1 MDVNSLNTYEVTI
14 AADDENGTSYQ
25 SFTIQVTDEYEAA
38 YFVSDNN
45 FSAPENQLVVGTV
58 SSTILMQMIHSFSI
72 YPQLDDG
79 GKFQIDQGTGELR
92 FISSPDFENNGS
104 ISGNNEYNLMVRA
117 TDLGGV
123 TADQNITVFVLDDN
137 DQPTLSGGNLN
148 PSSISIP
155 EDTIVGSVFIDL
167 NVSDQDASHT
177 HIWSLSGDD
186 ASYFEIDPST
196 GELALRV
203 SLDYENR
210 LDTNTDNT
218 YDLTLTAT
226 DSHSS
231 SMTSEPFVFQVTI
244 GDVNEPPFLIG
255 DYDLSISMQEDNAS
269 SFVSPSWQAIDPET
283 NSSLGISW
291 FSGL

>member
-1 MDVNSLNTYEVTI
+1 MNTYEVTI

-58 SSTILMQMIHSFSI
+58 SVNDIDANDVHSFSI

-137 DQPTLSGGNLN
+137 DQPILSGG
-148 PSSISIP
+148 
-155 EDTIVGSVFIDL
+155 
-167 NVSDQDASHT
+167 
-177 HIWSLSGDD
+177 
-186 ASYFEIDPST
+186 
-196 GELALRV
+196 
-203 SLDYENR
+203 
-210 LDTNTDNT
+210 
-218 YDLTLTAT
+218 
-226 DSHSS
+226 
-231 SMTSEPFVFQVTI
+231 
-244 GDVNEPPFLIG
+244 
-255 DYDLSISMQEDNAS
+255 
-269 SFVSPSWQAIDPET
+269 
-283 NSSLGISW
+283 
-291 FSGL
+291 